1 MRDADTEPASVEADP
16 AELKP
21 AELKPVEL
29 KPVEL
34 KPVELKPVELEPAD
48 AGLGLDLDAG
58 LVADWHRALLTLAG
72 VLPDELVTRAR
83 GWLAEGRLLDLT
95 RAVTFALVAGRFA
108 APGEVVDLLGRE
120 SGAAGADNA
129 LLGLL
134 ESAPAEPAAV
144 TPWRFCAAEPGPAA
158 PWAFLPLD
166 LTTGQ
171 GMPVGRS
178 GAIDRA
184 MIEAVR
190 AEPGAAGLWRAWRL
204 AAGNSPWP
212 RPRRVFVVTARLADE
227 PVLPADGSTPPAGEP
242 ARPVGGL
249 AAMAG
254 RLQAALAAV
263 DEPDPQVE
271 VCLAG
276 GEAPAYQVLA
286 RTGGA
291 LLWALEPAVPISV
304 ARVFD
309 EVDPQD
315 GPRFAVDR
323 PRVDGTDQARIAA
336 YLDAGVPVLGTS
348 TTMIDI
354 VEPGRG
360 VVVPLTFRTDGS
372 WVWTDAVSY
381 YLTAYGL
388 APDPD
393 LLRHALGAGPPSP
406 VDEVALHRVLA
417 DLLRLEEPPA
427 VDAPPATADPVWY
440 VPGLSGDAGADRVTG
455 VGTATGG
462 QALAG
467 VGPTTG
473 VGAVTEVRRA

>member
-1 MRDADTEPASVEADP
+1 MRDADTEPASAGADP
-16 AELKP
+16 VEP
-21 AELKPVEL
+21 KPVEP
-29 KPVEL
+29 KPVEPE
-34 KPVELKPVELEPAD
+34 PV
-48 AGLGLDLDAG
+48 DAG
-58 LVADWHRALLTLAG
+58 LVEGWHRALLALAG

-108 APGEVVDLLGRE
+108 APGEVVELLGRE

-134 ESAPAEPAAV
+134 GLLETAPADPAAA
-144 TPWRFCAAEPGPAA
+144 TPWRFCATEPGPAA

-166 LTTGQ
+166 LTAGQ
-171 GMPVGRS
+171 RMPLGRS

-204 AAGNSPWP
+204 AAADSPWP
-212 RPRRVFVVTARLADE
+212 RPRRVFVVTARPADE
-227 PVLPADGSTPPAGEP
+227 PSPPRHGGEP

-249 AAMAG
+249 AAVAG

-263 DEPDPQVE
+263 GEPDPQVE
-271 VCLAG
+271 VCPAG

-291 LLWALEPAVPISV
+291 LLWAREPAVPISV

-309 EVDPQD
+309 EVDPQG

-323 PRVDGTDQARIAA
+323 PRVDGADRARIAA

-348 TTMIDI
+348 ATMIDV
-354 VEPGRG
+354 VEPARG

-372 WVWTDAVSY
+372 WVWTDTVSY
-381 YLTAYGL
+381 YLTTYGL
-388 APDPD
+388 TPDPD
-393 LLRHALGAGPPSP
+393 LLRHALRPGPPDP

-417 DLLRLEEPPA
+417 DLLRPEEPPA
-427 VDAPPATADPVWY
+427 ADAPPAPADPVWY
-440 VPGLSGDAGADRVTG
+440 VPGMSGGAGAD
-455 VGTATGG
+455 TATGLG
-462 QALAG
+462 TA
-467 VGPTTG
+467 TG
-473 VGAVTEVRRA
+473 VGAVAEVRRA